1 MEHNDGGWPNL
12 KQGIVILDRKYE
24 YLNRSFQ
31 GRIIFTFTVSVE
43 ENFWSWKS
51 FYEIR
56 LTFQEII

>member
-24 YLNRSFQ
+24 YLNR
-31 GRIIFTFTVSVE
+31 IFTFTVSVE

-51 FYEIR
+51 F
-56 LTFQEII
+56 